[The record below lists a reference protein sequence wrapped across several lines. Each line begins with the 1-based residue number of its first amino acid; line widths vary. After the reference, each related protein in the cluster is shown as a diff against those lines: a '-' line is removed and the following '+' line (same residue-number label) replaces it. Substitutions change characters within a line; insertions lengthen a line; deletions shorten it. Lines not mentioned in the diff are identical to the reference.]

1 MKDANLQFAHPV
13 WIAIGLLLVVLG
25 YLLFLKADRK
35 RRADLDK
42 LAHPRFQKRLV
53 AGWSPALRWVR
64 RGLWLGAV
72 LSLSLTAARPQYGY
86 EWREVKRRGID
97 ILFAVDTSRSM
108 LAEDLVPNRLERSRL
123 GILDFLNR
131 LEGGPRRAGAFCGIR
146 FRTLSAYP

>member
-1 MKDANLQFAHPV
+1 MKDAHLQFAHPA
-13 WIAIGLLLVVLG
+13 WIAIGLLLVALG
-25 YLLFLKADRK
+25 YLLFYVADKK

-64 RGLWLGAV
+64 RGLWLAAV
-72 LSLSLTAARPQYGY
+72 LALSLTAARPQYGY

-108 LAEDLVPNRLERSRL
+108 LAEDLSAQSL
-123 GILDFLNR
+123 GAVSLGDS
-131 LEGGPRRAGAFCGIR
+131 G
-146 FRTLSAYP
+146 LSG